1 MPQKRNLESETF
13 QIRVR
18 ILRALYYLLIFNSS
32 FEVFYIFPYRLL
44 RSIYMSE
51 KDEATRKRRNCV
63 MKKMKEIS
71 EYNVYNRARTK
82 TNTHV
87 KCTNTQLLIL
97 KKNIFC

>member
-1 MPQKRNLESETF
+1 
-13 QIRVR
+13 
-18 ILRALYYLLIFNSS
+18 
-32 FEVFYIFPYRLL
+32 
-44 RSIYMSE
+44 MSE

-82 TNTHV
+82 TKTPV
-87 KCTNTQLLIL
+87 KCTNTQILIL